1 MKNTTIHTLS
11 DEVRPSRRGVNCG
24 MPFGYSR
31 RTLLASPYIIW
42 VIGFTVIP
50 LGLIFK
56 YALTSRE
63 GGFSLENISAI
74 FDPIHLKAMIF
85 SLEIAIGCTLLCILL
100 SYPLVMALRYLNMG
114 KQSFVMFIW
123 ILPMWMNFILRILAW
138 QMILSNNGILNFL
151 LTKLGLEALPLA
163 NSGAAVMIG
172 VVYDYLPYMVLP
184 IFNAVAEIDEDIIE
198 AAKDLGANG
207 FTVFRRIIF
216 PLSLPGLLS
225 GIVMVFVPSMT
236 SFVISDILGGGK
248 MQLIGN
254 VIEQE
259 FTKSSNWNLGSGLSV
274 SLMIFVLLSMAF
286 TMRNDVEG
294 KGSAIW

>member
-1 MKNTTIHTLS
+1 MKKTKTMN
-11 DEVRPSRRGVNCG
+11 
-24 MPFGYSR
+24 R
-31 RTLLASPYIIW
+31 RTLLASPYIVW

-50 LGLIFK
+50 LGVIFK
-56 YALTSRE
+56 YALTGRE

-74 FDPIHLKAMIF
+74 FDPIHLKAMLF
-85 SLEIAIGCTLLCILL
+85 SLEIAVGCTLLCILL
-100 SYPLVMALRYLNMG
+100 SYPLVMALKALNMG
-114 KQSFVMFIW
+114 RQSFVMFIW
-123 ILPMWMNFILRILAW
+123 ILPMWMNFILRILAR
-138 QMILSNNGILNFL
+138 QMILSNNGILNFI
-151 LTKLGLEALPLA
+151 LTKMGLEALPLA
-163 NSGAAVMIG
+163 NTGAAVMIG

-216 PLSLPGLLS
+216 PLSIPGLLS

-248 MQLIGN
+248 LQLIGN

-286 TMRNDVEG
+286 TTKNDVEG